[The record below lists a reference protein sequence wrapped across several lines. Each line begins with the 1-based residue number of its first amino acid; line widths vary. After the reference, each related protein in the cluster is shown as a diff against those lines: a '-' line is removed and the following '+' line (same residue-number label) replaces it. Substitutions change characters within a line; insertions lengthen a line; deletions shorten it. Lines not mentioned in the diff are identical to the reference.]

1 MVLNSKLRKSTIIVK
16 IFTQLISKVAEALT
30 SLLELVELL
39 LARREAVGELLDDFV
54 EETFFLAHDAIAVVR
69 LKLTAHF
76 ENLVELE
83 PRAVL
88 VLK

>member
-39 LARREAVGELLDDFV
+39 LARREAVGELLVDFG
-54 EETFFLAHDAIAVVR
+54 EETFFLVHDAIAVVR

-76 ENLVELE
+76 
-83 PRAVL
+83 
-88 VLK
+88 